1 LVKGLVLT
9 FIFAV
14 ISILVSK
21 IDAIQSLGFSP
32 LVIGIVIGI
41 IYANTTK
48 SNFRE
53 QFKTGVVFSA
63 KKILRFAIVI
73 YGFNITFQAIY
84 EVGLEGILISTLIV
98 ITTFLL
104 GTIVGMKLFKLDR
117 DTSMLTA
124 SGSSV
129 CGAAA
134 VLATEPVLKAE
145 PYKSAVAVSTVVFF
159 GTLSMFLYPVIYS
172 SGMLDLDLSQFG
184 VYVGATI
191 HEVAQVVAVG
201 GMYGG
206 ETADNA
212 VIVKMTRV
220 MLIAP
225 MLIIL
230 GLALVFIAKNNSNGD
245 EVSAKNKLVIPW
257 FAVGFIAMSGV
268 NSLNFIPQEIIEYIK
283 LFDLF
288 LLTMAMTALGMETN
302 ISKFKNVGLRPL
314 YTAGIMFVWLLIGGY
329 FITKYITEWL

>member
-1 LVKGLVLT
+1 MLKG
-9 FIFAV
+9 I
-14 ISILVSK
+14 ILVSFFSVLAFL
-21 IDAIQSLGFSP
+21 ISFIPAIASLHFSP

-41 IYANTTK
+41 IYANSTK
-48 SNFRE
+48 VSFQT
-53 QFKTGVVFSA
+53 QFKEGTVFSA
-63 KKILRFAIVI
+63 KKILRGAIVL
-73 YGFNITFQAIY
+73 YGFHITFQSIY
-84 EVGLEGILISTLIV
+84 SVGLDGFIISLLIV
-98 ITTFLL
+98 ISTFIL
-104 GTIVGMKLFKLDR
+104 GTVVGTKIFKLDR

-159 GTLSMFLYPVIYS
+159 GTISMFLYPIIES
-172 SGMLDLDLSQFG
+172 SGILDLDPAQFG
-184 VYVGATI
+184 IYIGATI

-201 GMYGG
+201 GLYGG
-206 ETADNA
+206 VVADDA

-225 MLIIL
+225 MLLIL
-230 GLALVFIAKNNSNGD
+230 GFTLAKFFTSSD
-245 EVSAKNKLVIPW
+245 VSEKNKIVIPW

-268 NSLNFIPQEIIEYIK
+268 NSLNIIPAIAVDYINQI
-283 LFDLF
+283 DVF

-302 ISKFKNVGLRPL
+302 IAKFKDVGLRPI
-314 YTAGIMFVWLLIGGY
+314 YTAGIMFIWLLVGGY
-329 FITKYITEWL
+329 FITKVVTEFI